1 MFKMKFK
8 LWLPMLLAAILAACS
23 QQSPLSEAPATAES
37 EIANQSVETAEKLG
51 TSWGDE
57 VQSSVHSV
65 DLRRVTKNPLAEGVL
80 NYSVKDYRGK
90 KINSISLAAGKV
102 ELSVQSDNGDLFP
115 IFRDGSNYFLQGKDG
130 QSYRLVYK
138 NNSNKT
144 LEIVASVDGLDVVS
158 GQAASRYSDGYVL
171 YPHDSLVIEGF
182 RKSDDAVASFVFSNP
197 EDSYAAN
204 SDKGSI
210 KNTGVIGTAIF
221 ELYDPTQKNSESDA
235 FPADNGYA
243 QPPSK

>member
-1 MFKMKFK
+1 M
-8 LWLPMLLAAILAACS
+8 
-23 QQSPLSEAPATAES
+23 
-37 EIANQSVETAEKLG
+37 EI
-51 TSWGDE
+51 
-57 VQSSVHSV
+57 
-65 DLRRVTKNPLAEGVL
+65 
-80 NYSVKDYRGK
+80 
-90 KINSISLAAGKV
+90 I
-102 ELSVQSDNGDLFP
+102 
-115 IFRDGSNYFLQGKDG
+115 
-130 QSYRLVYK
+130 
-138 NNSNKT
+138 
-144 LEIVASVDGLDVVS
+144 ASVDGLDVVS

-221 ELYDPTQKNSESDA
+221 ELYDPTQKTSEPDA

>member
-1 MFKMKFK
+1 M
-8 LWLPMLLAAILAACS
+8 AANAVGCNFGCLFSTI
-23 QQSPLSEAPATAES
+23 PLVRSS
-37 EIANQSVETAEKLG
+37 CHSRIKIANQSVETAEKLG

-80 NYSVKDYRGK
+80 NYSAKDYRGK
-90 KINSISLAAGKV
+90 KINAISLAAGKV

-221 ELYDPTQKNSESDA
+221 ELYDPTQKNSEPDA

>member
-1 MFKMKFK
+1 MFKIKFK

-23 QQSPLSEAPATAES
+23 QQSPSSEAPAPADS

-80 NYSVKDYRGK
+80 NYSAKDYRGK

-102 ELSVQSDNGDLFP
+102 ELSVQSDNGNLFP

-144 LEIVASVDGLDVVS
+144 LEIIASVDGLDVIS
-158 GQAASRYSDGYVL
+158 G
-171 YPHDSLVIEGF
+171 
-182 RKSDDAVASFVFSNP
+182 
-197 EDSYAAN
+197 
-204 SDKGSI
+204 
-210 KNTGVIGTAIF
+210 
-221 ELYDPTQKNSESDA
+221 
-235 FPADNGYA
+235 
-243 QPPSK
+243 

>member
-1 MFKMKFK
+1 M
-8 LWLPMLLAAILAACS
+8 
-23 QQSPLSEAPATAES
+23 
-37 EIANQSVETAEKLG
+37 
-51 TSWGDE
+51 
-57 VQSSVHSV
+57 
-65 DLRRVTKNPLAEGVL
+65 
-80 NYSVKDYRGK
+80 
-90 KINSISLAAGKV
+90 

-144 LEIVASVDGLDVVS
+144 LEIIASVDGLDVIS

-210 KNTGVIGTAIF
+210 NNTGVIGTAIF
-221 ELYDPTQKNSESDA
+221 ELYDPTQKTSEPDA

>member
-1 MFKMKFK
+1 M
-8 LWLPMLLAAILAACS
+8 
-23 QQSPLSEAPATAES
+23 
-37 EIANQSVETAEKLG
+37 
-51 TSWGDE
+51 
-57 VQSSVHSV
+57 
-65 DLRRVTKNPLAEGVL
+65 RRVTKNPLAEGVL
-80 NYSVKDYRGK
+80 NYSAKDYQGK

-144 LEIVASVDGLDVVS
+144 LEIIASVDGLDVIS

-210 KNTGVIGTAIF
+210 KNTGVIGAAIF
-221 ELYDPTQKNSESDA
+221 ELYDPTQKNSEPDA

>member
-1 MFKMKFK
+1 M
-8 LWLPMLLAAILAACS
+8 AANAVGCNFGCLFSTIPLVRS
-23 QQSPLSEAPATAES
+23 SYHSRIRNNQQKRRNSRKTRD
-37 EIANQSVETAEKLG
+37 QLG
-51 TSWGDE
+51 K

-80 NYSVKDYRGK
+80 NYSAKDYRGK

-221 ELYDPTQKNSESDA
+221 ELYDPTQKTSEPDA